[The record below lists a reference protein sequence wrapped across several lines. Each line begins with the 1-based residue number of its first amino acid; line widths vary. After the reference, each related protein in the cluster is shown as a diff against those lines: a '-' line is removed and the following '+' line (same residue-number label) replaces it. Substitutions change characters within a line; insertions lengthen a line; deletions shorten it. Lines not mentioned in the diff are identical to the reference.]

1 MGFEVNV
8 DSSNAEDYI
17 AVNYKSLS
25 ETEEVYGMGLQYSV
39 WNMQGW
45 EIPLIVDEAGVGR
58 GLAPITQIENA

>member
-1 MGFEVNV
+1 MGFEVIV